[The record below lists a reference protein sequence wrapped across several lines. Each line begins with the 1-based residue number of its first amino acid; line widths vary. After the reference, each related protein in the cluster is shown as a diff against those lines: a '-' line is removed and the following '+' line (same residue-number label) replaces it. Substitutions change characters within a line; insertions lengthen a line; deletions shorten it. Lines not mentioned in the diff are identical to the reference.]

1 MGFEPLPSLRAQQNQ
16 SGVRATH
23 PLHPEAPAQRASKD
37 EAPAQRVSNDV
48 AATVA
53 SPSRARQAVWREG
66 LAGWSVLRGFASLSS
81 SGRGVGGIRRAVF
94 AFLAVLLLLTALPA
108 AQAVTKIV
116 RLAATD
122 DAIDLGPAIEY
133 VAGAGDKIQ
142 VPTAPGP
149 DGIVRRIEVGAL
161 QAGAHPHW
169 MVFALTNDTDEQL
182 TRLLVAPHY
191 RFVGSHVVWPDLGST
206 RIVTIT
212 ASQGDPPER
221 EDVADADAFRLTID
235 PGTTITYVAEL
246 RTPTLPQVYLWE
258 PDAYKANVAS
268 LTLYRGIVIG
278 IAGLLAL
285 FMTIVFVVR
294 GVLVFPAAA
303 ALAWAVFAYVC
314 IDFGF
319 WQKIFGFDDATE
331 RIWRAAIEASIGAT
345 LIVFMFTY
353 LNLRRWHARF
363 LQVGLAWMLASAIVI
378 GLSVYNPPV
387 AAGVARISIASVAA
401 IGLMLI
407 LTLAARGS
415 DRAILLIPTWFLLG
429 VWVIAAAAAAQ
440 GVVANDL
447 ASPGLIGGLVLIV
460 MLIGFTIMQTAFS
473 GGGALRALGEDA
485 ERRALAMTGAGD
497 AIFDW
502 DVTADHIYVS
512 GEAEAGLGLARGALE
527 GPAAGWLDILH
538 PLDRDRYS
546 AALDGLLMQRSGR
559 IRHDLRLRGADGHYT
574 WFLLKARPVLD
585 AAGEVVRVI
594 GSFEDVTESR
604 AAAERIL
611 HDAIHDHLT
620 GLPNR
625 ELFFDRLDS
634 AVVAAKRAGGQ
645 RLVVALFDIDR
656 LAAINATHGMSFGD
670 SALLTIA
677 RRAARDLKPG
687 DTLARLGG
695 DHFGAILPREDGFDA
710 SAFGDALRKQLANP
724 ISFGDREVSV
734 TASVGLAVFDE
745 LTHTKAADLFGEAE
759 IALSHA
765 KAGGGDRSTVFQ
777 RAMRGSRE
785 SRQSLGS
792 ELRHALSRNEIFV
805 LFQPIVRLE
814 DRTVAGFEASP
825 RWRHPRLGVL
835 SPAEFLRDAEG
846 ALAMAE
852 IGAYVLDYAARELS
866 AWQRA
871 LEVNPPIF
879 ALLPM
884 FSRQMLAH
892 DLLGDLRA
900 VLARH
905 SVAKGSLKLGVSEAL
920 VMENPE
926 FAAQLLPRAREL
938 GAGVALDDFGSG
950 YTSLGEIERYHFDS
964 IKIGS
969 ALARPRGGTG
979 RSVVLRATVAMAHDL
994 GMDVIVDG
1002 ADNESDAVELAQLG
1016 SEFAE
1021 GLAFGLPMTAAQA
1034 RKLMGAAPD

>member
-1 MGFEPLPSLRAQQNQ
+1 VAFDPLWSWARRAA
-16 SGVRATH
+16 R
-23 PLHPEAPAQRASKD
+23 R
-37 EAPAQRVSNDV
+37 V
-48 AATVA
+48 AARRLWLLLALLAFVGT
-53 SPSRARQAVWREG
+53 G
-66 LAGWSVLRGFASLSS
+66 LCGEA
-81 SGRGVGGIRRAVF
+81 
-94 AFLAVLLLLTALPA
+94 LAVSK
-108 AQAVTKIV
+108 VV

-122 DAIDLGPAIEY
+122 DAIDLASAIEY
-133 VAGAGDKIQ
+133 FSAAGDKLQ
-142 VPTAPGP
+142 VATAPGP

-161 QAGAHPHW
+161 QAGAKPNW
-169 MVFALTNDTDEQL
+169 MVFALTNDSDEQL
-182 TRLLVAPHY
+182 TRLLVVPHY
-191 RFVGSHVVWPDLGST
+191 RFVRSGVVWPDLGST

-221 EDVADADAFRLTID
+221 EDVSEADAFRLTID
-235 PGTTITYVAEL
+235 PGSTITYVAEL
-246 RTPTLPQVYLWE
+246 RTPRLPQVYLWD

-331 RIWRAAIEASIGAT
+331 RIWRAAMEAGIGAT

-353 LNLRRWHARF
+353 LNLSRWHARF
-363 LQVGLAWMLASAIVI
+363 LHIGLAWMLAMAIVV

-415 DRAILLIPTWFLLG
+415 DRAILLIPTWFLLS
-429 VWVIAAAAAAQ
+429 VWVAAAAATAL
-440 GVVANDL
+440 GYVSNDL

-460 MLIGFTIMQTAFS
+460 MLIGFTIMQTAFAGS
-473 GGGALRALGEDA
+473 GALRALGEDA
-485 ERRALAMTGAGD
+485 ERRALAMTGSGD

-502 DVTADHIYVS
+502 DVTADRVYVS
-512 GEAEAGLGLARGALE
+512 GEVESHLGLDRGALE
-527 GPAAGWLDILH
+527 GPAADWLEILH

-546 AALDGLLMQRSGR
+546 AALDGVLLQRSGR

-585 AAGEVVRVI
+585 AGGDVVRVI

-625 ELFFDRLDS
+625 ELFFDRLEN
-634 AVVAAKRAGGQ
+634 AILTTKRAGGPG
-645 RLVVALFDIDR
+645 LVVALFDIDR
-656 LAAINATHGMSFGD
+656 LAAINAAHGLSFGD

-677 RRAARDLKPG
+677 RRAARDLKAG

-695 DHFGAILPREDGFDA
+695 DHFGAILTREADFDPA
-710 SAFGDALRKQLANP
+710 AFGDALRKQLANP
-724 ISFGDREVSV
+724 ISFGDREVSI
-734 TASVGLAVFDE
+734 TASVGLAVFDGAS
-745 LTHTKAADLFGEAE
+745 HAKAPDLFGEAE

-765 KAGGGDRSTVFQ
+765 KAGAGDRSVVFH
-777 RAMRGSRE
+777 RALRAGRE
-785 SRQSLGS
+785 SRGSLGH

-805 LFQPIVRLE
+805 LLQPIVRLE
-814 DRTVAGFEASP
+814 DRTVAGFEATP

-835 SPAEFLRDAEG
+835 SPAEFLRDSEG

-852 IGAYVLDYAARELS
+852 IGAFALDFVARELA

-879 ALLPM
+879 ALLGL

-892 DLLGDLRA
+892 DLLGDLSA
-900 VLARH
+900 VLSRH
-905 SVAKGSLKLGVSEAL
+905 SVARGSLKLGVSEAL

-938 GAGVALDDFGSG
+938 GAGVALDEFGSG
-950 YTSLGEIERYHFDS
+950 YTSLGEIERYRFDTL
-964 IKIGS
+964 KIS
-969 ALARPRGGTG
+969 AALARPRGGTG
-979 RSVVLRATVAMAHDL
+979 RSVLLRTAVAMAHDL
-994 GMDVIVDG
+994 GMDVIADGVDT
-1002 ADNESDAVELAQLG
+1002 ESDAVELAQLG
-1016 SEFAE
+1016 AEFAE

>member
-1 MGFEPLPSLRAQQNQ
+1 MRRRVAVDSFWRLARRLGFLLA
-16 SGVRATH
+16 
-23 PLHPEAPAQRASKD
+23 L
-37 EAPAQRVSNDV
+37 
-48 AATVA
+48 AAWFGA
-53 SPSRARQAVWREG
+53 A
-66 LAGWSVLRGFASLSS
+66 LC
-81 SGRGVGGIRRAVF
+81 GGA
-94 AFLAVLLLLTALPA
+94 LAVSK
-108 AQAVTKIV
+108 VVK
-116 RLAATD
+116 LAATD
-122 DAIDLGPAIEY
+122 DAIDLAPAIEY
-133 VAGAGDKIQ
+133 YSATGDKLQ
-142 VPTAPGP
+142 VATAPGP

-161 QAGAHPHW
+161 QAGAKPNW

-182 TRLLVAPHY
+182 TRLLVVPHY
-191 RFVGSHVVWPDLGST
+191 RFVRSGVVWPDLGST

-212 ASQGDPPER
+212 ASQGDSPER
-221 EDVADADAFRLTID
+221 EDVAEADVFRLTID
-235 PGTTITYVAEL
+235 PGSTITYVAEL
-246 RTPTLPQVYLWE
+246 RTPKLPQVYLWDS
-258 PDAYKANVAS
+258 DAYKANAAS

-331 RIWRAAIEASIGAT
+331 RIWRAAMEAGIGAT

-353 LNLRRWHARF
+353 LNLSRWHARF
-363 LQVGLAWMLASAIVI
+363 LHIGLAWMLAMAIVV

-415 DRAILLIPTWFLLG
+415 DRAILLIPTWFLLS
-429 VWVIAAAAAAQ
+429 VWVVAAAATAM
-440 GVVANDL
+440 GRVANDL

-460 MLIGFTIMQTAFS
+460 MLIGFTIMQTAFNGS
-473 GGGALRALGEDA
+473 GALRALGEDA

-512 GEAEAGLGLARGALE
+512 GEVESHLGLGRGALE
-527 GPAAGWLDILH
+527 GPASDWLDLLH

-546 AALDGLLMQRSGR
+546 AALDGLLLQRAGR

-585 AAGEVVRVI
+585 AGGDVVRVI
-594 GSFEDVTESR
+594 GTFEDVTESR

-625 ELFFDRLDS
+625 ELFFDRLEN
-634 AVVAAKRAGGQ
+634 AILATRRGGGPG
-645 RLVVALFDIDR
+645 LALALFDIDR
-656 LAAINATHGMSFGD
+656 LAAINAAHGLSFGD

-695 DHFGAILPREDGFDA
+695 DQFAVLLSREGDFDLLGFA
-710 SAFGDALRKQLANP
+710 DALRKQLASP
-724 ISFGDREVSV
+724 INLGDREVSI
-734 TASVGLAVFDE
+734 TASVGLAVFDGA
-745 LTHTKAADLFGEAE
+745 THAKAPDLFGEAE
-759 IALSHA
+759 IALGHA
-765 KAGGGDRSTVFQ
+765 KAAGGDRSVMFH
-777 RAMRGSRE
+777 RALRASRI
-785 SRQSLGS
+785 SRATLGQ

-805 LFQPIVRLE
+805 LLQPIVRLE

-835 SPAEFLRDAEG
+835 SPAEFLRDSEG
-846 ALAMAE
+846 QLAMAE
-852 IGAYVLDYAARELS
+852 IGAFALDFTARELA

-879 ALLPM
+879 ALLGL

-892 DLLGDLRA
+892 DLLGDLRLTLSRHT
-900 VLARH
+900 VAR
-905 SVAKGSLKLGVSEAL
+905 GSLKLGVSEAL

-938 GAGVALDDFGSG
+938 GAGIALDEFGAG
-950 YTSLGEIERYHFDS
+950 YTSLGEIERYRFDS
-964 IKIGS
+964 VKIGA
-969 ALARPRGGTG
+969 ALTRPRGGTG
-979 RSVVLRATVAMAHDL
+979 RSVLVRSAVAMAHDL
-994 GMDVIVDG
+994 GMDVIADGVDT
-1002 ADNESDAVELAQLG
+1002 ESDAVEIAQLG
-1016 SEFAE
+1016 AEFAQ

>member
-1 MGFEPLPSLRAQQNQ
+1 M
-16 SGVRATH
+16 
-23 PLHPEAPAQRASKD
+23 AS
-37 EAPAQRVSNDV
+37 
-48 AATVA
+48 
-53 SPSRARQAVWREG
+53 SR
-66 LAGWSVLRGFASLSS
+66 LASLGAPRKDGAS
-81 SGRGVGGIRRAVF
+81 RFNTVGHRSRFSARVF
-94 AFLAVLLLLTALPA
+94 HRFAALLALLAFVVAIGPSAM
-108 AQAVTKIV
+108 AVTKIV

-122 DAIDLGPAIEY
+122 DAIDLASAVEY
-133 VAGAGDKIQ
+133 FSADGDKLQ
-142 VPTAPGP
+142 VSSAPGP

-161 QAGAHPHW
+161 QAGAHPSW
-169 MVFALTNDTDEQL
+169 MVLALTNDSDEQL

-191 RFVGSHVVWPDLGST
+191 RFVGSGIVWPDLGST
-206 RIVTIT
+206 RIATIT
-212 ASQGDPPER
+212 ASQGNPPER
-221 EDVADADAFRLTID
+221 EDVAEADAFRLTID
-235 PGTTITYVAEL
+235 PGTTVTYVAEL
-246 RTPTLPQVYLWE
+246 RTAKLPQIYLWE

-303 ALAWAVFAYVC
+303 ALAWSVFAYVC

-319 WQKIFGFDDATE
+319 WRKIFNFDDATE

-363 LQVGLAWMLASAIVI
+363 LHIGLAWILAMAIVV
-378 GLSVYNPPV
+378 GLSVYNPTV

-401 IGLMLI
+401 IGLLLI
-407 LTLAARGS
+407 LTLAGRGS
-415 DRAILLIPTWFLLG
+415 DRAVLLIPTWFLLG
-429 VWVIAAAAAAQ
+429 VWVVAAAAAALGQ
-440 GVVANDL
+440 VTNDL
-447 ASPGLIGGLVLIV
+447 TSPGLIGGLVLIV
-460 MLIGFTIMQTAFS
+460 LLIGFTIMQTAFS
-473 GGGALRALGEDA
+473 GGGALRALGDDA

-502 DVTADHIYVS
+502 DVAADRIYVS
-512 GEAEAGLGLARGALE
+512 GDAESHLGLRRGALE
-527 GPAAGWLDILH
+527 GPAAGWLEVLH

-546 AALDGLLMQRSGR
+546 AALDGLLLQRSGR

-585 AAGEVVRVI
+585 SGGDVIRVI
-594 GSFEDVTESR
+594 GTFEDVTESR
-604 AAAERIL
+604 ASAERIL

-625 ELFFDRLDS
+625 ELFFDRLES
-634 AVVAAKRAGGQ
+634 AVTGARRAGSPG
-645 RLVVALFDIDR
+645 LVVALFDIDR
-656 LAAINATHGMSFGD
+656 LAAINASHGMSFGD

-695 DHFGAILPREDGFDA
+695 DHFGVILPREAEFDPA
-710 SAFGDALRKQLANP
+710 VFGDALRKQLANP

-734 TASVGLAVFDE
+734 TACVGLAAYDGAR
-745 LTHTKAADLFGEAE
+745 HAKASDLFGDVE
-759 IALSHA
+759 IALANA
-765 KAGGGDRSTVFQ
+765 KAGGGDRTAVFQ
-777 RAMRGSRE
+777 RMMRNARE
-785 SRQSLGS
+785 TRASLGS
-792 ELRHALSRNEIFV
+792 ELRHALTRREIFV
-805 LFQPIVRLE
+805 LFQPVVRLE
-814 DRTVAGFEASP
+814 DRTVAGFEATP

-835 SPAEFLRDAEG
+835 SPAEFLRDADG
-846 ALAMAE
+846 ALAMTE
-852 IGAYVLDYAARELS
+852 IGAFALDYAARELA
-866 AWQRA
+866 AWQKA

-879 ALLPM
+879 ALLGL

-892 DLLGDLRA
+892 DLLSDIRA
-900 VLARH
+900 TLGRHNVAR
-905 SVAKGSLKLGVSEAL
+905 GSLKLGVSEAL

-938 GAGVALDDFGSG
+938 GAGIALDDFGSG
-950 YTSLGEIERYHFDS
+950 YTSLGEIERYRFDTL
-964 IKIGS
+964 KIGS
-969 ALARPRGGTG
+969 ALARPRGGSG
-979 RSVVLRATVAMAHDL
+979 RSVVLRAAVAMGHDL
-994 GMDVIVDG
+994 GMDVITDG

-1034 RKLMGAAPD
+1034 RKLMGAPTD

>member
-1 MGFEPLPSLRAQQNQ
+1 MPS
-16 SGVRATH
+16 
-23 PLHPEAPAQRASKD
+23 
-37 EAPAQRVSNDV
+37 
-48 AATVA
+48 
-53 SPSRARQAVWREG
+53 SPSWRSG
-66 LAGWSVLRGFASLSS
+66 RLGFAL
-81 SGRGVGGIRRAVF
+81 ALAALVF
-94 AFLAVLLLLTALPA
+94 ALVCGPGAFAV
-108 AQAVTKIV
+108 QKIV

-122 DAIDLGPAIEY
+122 DAIDLASAIEY
-133 VAGAGDKIQ
+133 FSGTGDKLQ
-142 VPTAPGP
+142 VATAPGP

-161 QAGAHPHW
+161 QAGANPHW

-182 TRLLVAPHY
+182 TRLLVVPHY
-191 RFVGSHVVWPDLGST
+191 RFVGSGVVWPDLGSA
-206 RIVTIT
+206 RIATIT

-221 EDVADADAFRLTID
+221 QDVADADAFQLNID
-235 PGTTITYVAEL
+235 PGATITYVAEL
-246 RTPTLPQVYLWE
+246 RTPRLPQVYLWE

-319 WQKIFGFDDATE
+319 WRKIFNFDDATE
-331 RIWRAAIEASIGAT
+331 RIWRAAVEASIGAT

-363 LQVGLAWMLASAIVI
+363 LHIGLAWMLAMAIVV
-378 GLSVYNPPV
+378 GLSVYNPAV

-429 VWVIAAAAAAQ
+429 VWVIAAAATAL
-440 GVVANDL
+440 GYVSNDL

-460 MLIGFTIMQTAFS
+460 MLIGFTIMQTAFAGS
-473 GGGALRALGEDA
+473 GALRALGEDA

-502 DVTADHIYVS
+502 DVTADRIYVS
-512 GEAEAGLGLARGALE
+512 GEAEAHLGLRRGALE
-527 GPAAGWLDILH
+527 GPAANWLEILH

-546 AALDGLLMQRSGR
+546 AALDGILLQRSGR

-574 WFLLKARPVLD
+574 WYLLKARPVLD
-585 AAGEVVRVI
+585 ASGDVVRLI

-625 ELFFDRLDS
+625 ELFFDRLES
-634 AVVAAKRAGGQ
+634 AVTAARRPGSPG
-645 RLVVALFDIDR
+645 LVVALFDIDR

-695 DHFGAILPREDGFDA
+695 DQFGAILPREGALDA
-710 SAFGDALRKQLANP
+710 AEFGDALRKQLANP

-734 TASVGLAVFDE
+734 TASVGLAVFDAAGAA
-745 LTHTKAADLFGEAE
+745 KAPDLFGEAE
-759 IALSHA
+759 IALANA

-777 RAMRGSRE
+777 RAMRNARE
-785 SRQSLGS
+785 SRGGLGA

-805 LFQPIVRLE
+805 LFQPVVRLE

-835 SPAEFLRDAEG
+835 SPAEFLRDSEG

-852 IGAYVLDYAARELS
+852 IGAFALDYAARELAS
-866 AWQRA
+866 WQRA
-871 LEVNPPIF
+871 LDVNPPIF
-879 ALLPM
+879 TLLGL
-884 FSRQMLAH
+884 FSRQMLVH

-900 VLARH
+900 TLSRHNVAR
-905 SVAKGSLKLGVSEAL
+905 GSLKLGVSEAL

-938 GAGVALDDFGSG
+938 GAGIALDDFGAG
-950 YTSLGEIERYHFDS
+950 YTSLGEIERYRFDTL
-964 IKIGS
+964 KIGP

-979 RSVVLRATVAMAHDL
+979 RSVLLRAAVAMAHDL
-994 GMDVIVDG
+994 GMDVITDG
-1002 ADNESDAVELAQLG
+1002 VDNESDAVELAQLG

-1034 RKLMGAAPD
+1034 RKLMGAVAD